1 MKWSTSKV
9 KKRKSHRDSTGQA
22 AGRLVRNKIMKL
34 VPSWG
39 YSFPGTIRGLYS
51 FSQVHAKTD
60 QVELRPVALIL
71 LTDTLD
77 LCSYSKKTFY
87 FQNMLMMILLVFKY
101 SRGRM

>member
-9 KKRKSHRDSTGQA
+9 KKRKSHRGSTGQA

-39 YSFPGTIRGLYS
+39 YWVLYS

-71 LTDTLD
+71 PTDILD
-77 LCSYSKKTFY
+77 LCLYLNKTFY
-87 FQNMLMMILLVFKY
+87 FQNMLMMILLVKY
-101 SRGRM
+101 S